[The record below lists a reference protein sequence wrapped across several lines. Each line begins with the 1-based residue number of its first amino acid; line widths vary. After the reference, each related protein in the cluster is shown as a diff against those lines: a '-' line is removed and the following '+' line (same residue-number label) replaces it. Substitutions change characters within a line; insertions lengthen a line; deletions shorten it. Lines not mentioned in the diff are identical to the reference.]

1 MLSATEN
8 SLTKFFILI
17 REWIMN
23 DSESALVFNGETN
36 QNSHS
41 RQVTLHKVIGSVKRV
56 NPNDSISGIESFEF
70 FN

>member
-1 MLSATEN
+1 
-8 SLTKFFILI
+8 
-17 REWIMN
+17 MN